1 MYILFCFFFFF
12 SSRRRHTRWPR
23 DWSSDV
29 CSSDLKLQNAVLE
42 RVTKDD
48 RPIASGFSVHLCRCC
63 RCRTQQ
69 EQQRKKKADFLE
81 IEVHRSVLKKFWTG
95 GATGVPA
102 RPLRKLGVVQ
112 SEETEGTCPL
122 PTAGLVISERKFQR
136 HLPYPAI
143 TGASNLAEVAV
154 DFAGD

>member
-1 MYILFCFFFFF
+1 MPPGDKSVVLISRALWSF
-12 SSRRRHTRWPR
+12 SEAYRRYPDPAYQKMAAACSKFLRDKMWDKQRGGYYFMVSREGN
-23 DWSSDV
+23 V
-29 CSSDLKLQNAVLE
+29 
-42 RVTKDD
+42 
-48 RPIASGFSVHLCRCC
+48 I
-63 RCRTQQ
+63 
-69 EQQRKKKADFLE
+69 
-81 IEVHRSVLKKFWTG
+81 RSVLKKFWPG

-102 RPLRKLGVVQ
+102 RPLRRLGVVQ